1 MKQTS
6 GFISTYSAD
15 AFGVCSALYE
25 LGGMIVMHDASGCN
39 STYTTH
45 DEPRWYDMDSMV
57 YISGLTEVEAI
68 MGDDSKLI
76 NDVVTAAEELN
87 PKFIAIVG
95 TTIPAMT
102 GFDADAAAKVIEER
116 TGIPAF
122 GFSTTGMKSYVH
134 GASLAFEMLADR
146 FVKEPDNKSLQEKV
160 NFDVY
165 AENQNKKTCTNTGAN
180 SDENTNRNID
190 RSTVSVTKQKINILG
205 LTPLDFSVNGSDR
218 SIKEYYE
225 SKGYE
230 ILSSWAMGSTLEDI
244 KKAAEADLNIVV
256 SETGIKAAKKLK
268 EKYGIP
274 YKIGIPVGGIDIDV
288 TEEYETKGEKNN
300 NKNNNNDEK
309 FSPNNLLEEQRNNT
323 EQTTKILILGE
334 RVNVLSLAKYL
345 HEKTGKTCLGY
356 ATTDSDEDEII
367 KVISSLDE
375 LQMIIAD
382 PLFKPVIKLAAKQ
395 NGKVN
400 TEKIKFVDYPHEA
413 FSGRIYRK
421 DIPNIVEDV
430 PFKRFV

>member
-76 NDVVTAAEELN
+76 NDVVSAANELN

-102 GFDADAAAKVIEER
+102 GFDAEAAAKVIEER

-122 GFSTTGMKSYVH
+122 GFSTTGMRSYVH
-134 GASLAFEMLADR
+134 GASLAFEMLAER

-165 AENQNKKTCTNTGAN
+165 AENQDKKTCTNTGAN
-180 SDENTNRNID
+180 SDENTDRNID
-190 RSTVSVTKQKINILG
+190 KSTVSVTKQKINILG

-225 SKGYE
+225 SKGCK
-230 ILSSWAMGSTLEDI
+230 IISTWAMDSSLEDI
-244 KKAAEADLNIVV
+244 KKAAQADLNMVV
-256 SETGIKAAKKLK
+256 SETGIAAAKKLK

-274 YKIGIPVGGIDIDV
+274 YKIGIPVGGEDIDV
-288 TEEYETKGEKNN
+288 TEEYE
-300 NKNNNNDEK
+300 NDI
-309 FSPNNLLEEQRNNT
+309 LDRN
-323 EQTTKILILGE
+323 KILHENNSEQPEILLLGE

-345 HEKTGKTCLGY
+345 QKKTRKTCLGY
-356 ATTDSDEDEII
+356 ATTDSDEDEIV
-367 KVISSLDE
+367 KTISALKN
-375 LQMIIAD
+375 LQAIIAD
-382 PLFKPVIKLAAKQ
+382 PLFKPSLKLSDKISGKAKS
-395 NGKVN
+395 
-400 TEKIKFVDYPHEA
+400 EKIRFIDYPHEA
-413 FSGRIYRK
+413 FSGRIYRDRAYNLVRDNVLK
-421 DIPNIVEDV
+421 IIE
-430 PFKRFV
+430 KRTNK

>member
-57 YISGLTEVEAI
+57 YISALTEIEAI

-76 NDVVTAAEELN
+76 EDVVRAAEELH

-102 GFDADAAAKVIEER
+102 GFDADAASRVIEER
-116 TGIPAF
+116 TGIPTF

-134 GASLAFEMLADR
+134 GASLAFETLANKIVDQNG
-146 FVKEPDNKSLQEKV
+146 KDNV
-160 NFDVY
+160 
-165 AENQNKKTCTNTGAN
+165 AE
-180 SDENTNRNID
+180 
-190 RSTVSVTKQKINILG
+190 STMPKINILG
-205 LTPLDFSVNGSDR
+205 LTPLDFSVNGSEK
-218 SIKEYYE
+218 SIKEYYR

-230 ILSSWAMGSTLEDI
+230 IISTWAMGSTLDEI
-244 KKAAEADLNIVV
+244 KKSAAADLNIVV
-256 SETGIKAAKKLK
+256 SETGMGAALKLK

-274 YKIGIPVGGIDIDV
+274 YKIGIPLAGEEIDV
-288 TEEYETKGEKNN
+288 TDEYQESINEHNLIGFIEGKINNVSYKG
-300 NKNNNNDEK
+300 NKAYKDDNPE
-309 FSPNNLLEEQRNNT
+309 
-323 EQTTKILILGE
+323 ILIMGE
-334 RVNVLSLAKYL
+334 RVSSLSLAKYL
-345 HEKTGKTCLGY
+345 SAKTDKKCYGY

-367 KVISSLDE
+367 DTIKSLDN
-375 LQMIIAD
+375 LQVIIAD
-382 PLFKPVIKLAAKQ
+382 PLFKPVLKLIDKDKAK
-395 NGKVN
+395 
-400 TEKIKFVDYPHEA
+400 KINFISLPHEA
-413 FSGRIYRK
+413 FSGRLYRNE
-421 DIPNIVEDV
+421 IPNLIEGV
-430 PFKRFV
+430 PFDI